1 MALIGGAKTKF
12 LVVCTARTGS
22 NLLTRSLA
30 RPPDVRCFGELAKA
44 NYQSEPNAFA
54 KLERLTGRG
63 AQELA
68 KLQSDTIEK
77 FIFDIVY
84 KIEGEAI
91 GFKIFYEHCRE
102 ATRAVL
108 WDRLAAER
116 ALKVVHLTREAG
128 FDVYVSLLYAEL
140 TNKWVTLRGD
150 SDAQANDLDNIIV
163 DIEHCRGSLQRHFN
177 RRREATTM
185 FGRHPYLEV
194 DYNELEIDL
203 SGTLRKVRGFLEVPQ
218 QEIDIAPLRK
228 QAARPAREKVRNYAE
243 VKAAFRGTD
252 LASMFPSD

>member
-22 NLLTRSLA
+22 NLLTRSLG

-44 NYQSEPNAFA
+44 NYRAEPNAFTT
-54 KLERLTGRG
+54 LQRLTGRG
-63 AQELA
+63 AEELA
-68 KLQSDTIEK
+68 ELQSETIEN

-116 ALKVVHLTREAG
+116 TLKVVHLTRDAG
-128 FDVYVSLLYAEL
+128 FDLYVSLLYAEL
-140 TNKWVTLRGD
+140 TNKWVTLRGEF
-150 SDAQANDLDNIIV
+150 DAQANDSDNIDV
-163 DIEHCRGSLQRHFN
+163 DIGHCGRFLQRYFD
-177 RRREATTM
+177 RRREAAKA
-185 FGRHPYLEV
+185 FARHPYLEV
-194 DYNELEIDL
+194 DYSELEGDL
-203 SGTLRKVRGFLEVPQ
+203 SGALHKVRDFLEVPQ
-218 QEIDIAPLRK
+218 QGIDIAPLRK

-252 LASMFPSD
+252 VASMFPRE